1 MLDYTEG
8 RKLTEMGHSG
18 YMATVMEITIHAGE
32 TLFVQLFCG
41 LPYPIKK
48 LLNHIV

>member
-1 MLDYTEG
+1 
-8 RKLTEMGHSG
+8 
-18 YMATVMEITIHAGE
+18 MATVMEITIHAGE